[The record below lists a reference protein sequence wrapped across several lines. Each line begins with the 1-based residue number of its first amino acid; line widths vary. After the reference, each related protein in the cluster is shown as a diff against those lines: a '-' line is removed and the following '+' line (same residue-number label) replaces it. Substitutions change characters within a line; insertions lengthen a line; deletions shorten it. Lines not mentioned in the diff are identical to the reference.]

1 VVGLLGLLAYAPLL
15 LPADL
20 TTTAAIPD
28 AQDAERFFFEPHQS
42 SPLLVLM
49 ISGWLA
55 WRRHERLRTL
65 TSPPAPIACAVFL
78 TLSLAFGVWAHL
90 NEATDLLVFSLIAAG
105 LAFALSARGW
115 RGARVFVV
123 PLIALLFALPVPGRL
138 QNEIIWHLQSWSATS
153 AHMVLTAAGLD
164 VAREGLLM
172 TRGRSGFLVI
182 ETCSGF
188 RSIHILLLVA
198 IVLRDLVELR
208 RFSFLLFLAT
218 PLVAM
223 ALNALRIAWIVWGAE
238 NDATA
243 EEHVGQG
250 LTVLIT
256 GSFLLFGLA
265 LAIARLARGRALP
278 SPADGSDPPTSPT
291 PRSIP
296 RSAWIRMTGLFAL
309 LFVLS
314 WTIQPWPLPR
324 NRPSPPLDA
333 LFRDREPWEGE
344 ALVTDRIFIGSVG
357 LGRILHR
364 RLDHP
369 AVRARPRA
377 GVKAQ
382 PPAAVE
388 VFVGLESRNHPRWSP
403 FSDLLLL
410 PARDWG
416 LRSREHRQDWRLFRP
431 IDEAIV
437 DRGEQSALVR
447 LWRVGDAGLVRESL
461 RSLLALE
468 RGLFARSR
476 DRAVVRLVTTFDAR
490 DPQGLVFARKRLDQ
504 FVIDFGDDFDRIDS

>member
-1 VVGLLGLLAYAPLL
+1 
-15 LPADL
+15 
-20 TTTAAIPD
+20 
-28 AQDAERFFFEPHQS
+28 
-42 SPLLVLM
+42 M
-49 ISGWLA
+49 
-55 WRRHERLRTL
+55 
-65 TSPPAPIACAVFL
+65 
-78 TLSLAFGVWAHL
+78 LSLAFGAWAHL
-90 NEATDLLVFSLIAAG
+90 NEAPDLLVFSLIAAG
-105 LAFALSARGW
+105 LAFALAARGW
-115 RGARVFVV
+115 PGARVFVV
-123 PLIALLFALPVPGRL
+123 PFVALLFALPIPGRL
-138 QNEIIWHLQSWSATS
+138 QNEIIWHLQGWSATS

-172 TRGRSGFLVI
+172 TRGSSGFLVI

-188 RSIHILLLVA
+188 RSIHILLLIA
-198 IVLRDLVELR
+198 IVLRDLIELR
-208 RFSFLLFLAT
+208 RFSVLLFVAT

-265 LAIARLARGRALP
+265 LALARLDRDRALP
-278 SPADGSDPPTSPT
+278 SPADGPEWPAT
-291 PRSIP
+291 PDSSTARSIP
-296 RSAWIRMTGLFAL
+296 RSAWIRMAGLFAL
-309 LFVLS
+309 LFLLS
-314 WTIQPWPLPR
+314 WTIEPWPPPR

-333 LFRDREPWEGE
+333 LFRDREPWQGE
-344 ALVTDRIFIGSVG
+344 DIVTDRIFIGSVG

-369 AVRARPRA
+369 AVRARPGA
-377 GVKAQ
+377 GVKAE
-382 PPAAVE
+382 PPTAVE

-416 LRSREHRQDWRLFRP
+416 LRSRERRQDWRLFRP

-437 DRGEQSALVR
+437 GRGEQRALVR

-468 RGLFARSR
+468 RGPFVRPQ
-476 DRAVVRLVTTFDAR
+476 DRAVVRLVTTFDTR

-504 FVIDFGDDFDRIDS
+504 FVIEFGEDLDRIES

>member
-1 VVGLLGLLAYAPLL
+1 M
-15 LPADL
+15 
-20 TTTAAIPD
+20 PD

-55 WRRHERLRTL
+55 WRRRPRLRAL
-65 TSPPAPIACAVFL
+65 ASAPAPLASTVFL
-78 TLSLAFGVWAHL
+78 LLSLAFGVWAHL
-90 NEATDLLVFSLIAAG
+90 NEAADLLVFSLIAAG
-105 LAFALSARGW
+105 MAFALAARGW
-115 RGARVFVV
+115 PGVRIFAI
-123 PLIALLFALPVPGRL
+123 PLLALLFALPIPGRL
-138 QNEIIWHLQSWSATS
+138 QNEIIWHLQGWSATS
-153 AHMVLTAAGLD
+153 AHSVLIAAGLG

-172 TRGRSGFLVI
+172 TRGSSGFLVI

-218 PLVAM
+218 PLIAM
-223 ALNALRIAWIVWGAE
+223 TLNALRIAWIVWGAE

-265 LAIARLARGRALP
+265 LAIARLGRGRALP
-278 SPADGSDPPTSPT
+278 PPGEDSERPT
-291 PRSIP
+291 APHWGSIP
-296 RSAWIRMTGLFAL
+296 RSTWIRMAGLFAL

-324 NRPSPPLDA
+324 NRPAPPLDT
-333 LFRDREPWEGE
+333 LFLDRDPWQGE
-344 ALVTDRIFIGSVG
+344 QLVTDRIFIGSIG

-369 AVRARPRA
+369 AVRAQPHA
-377 GVKAQ
+377 GLKAQ
-382 PPAAVE
+382 PPASVE
-388 VFVGLESRNHPRWSP
+388 VFVGLESRNRPRWSP

-416 LRSREHRQDWRLFRP
+416 LRSRERRQDWRLFRP

-437 DRGEQSALVR
+437 GRGEQSALVR
-447 LWRVGDAGLVRESL
+447 LWRVGDAGLARESL

-468 RGLFARSR
+468 RGPFARSR
-476 DRAVVRLVTTFDAR
+476 DRAVVRLVTIFDAR

-504 FVIDFGDDFDRIDS
+504 LVIEFGADFDRIDS

>member
-1 VVGLLGLLAYAPLL
+1 
-15 LPADL
+15 
-20 TTTAAIPD
+20 
-28 AQDAERFFFEPHQS
+28 
-42 SPLLVLM
+42 M

-55 WRRHERLRTL
+55 WRRRERLRAL
-65 TSPPAPIACAVFL
+65 ESPPAPLASATFL

-90 NEATDLLVFSLIAAG
+90 NEASDLLVFSLIAAG

-115 RGARVFVV
+115 PGCRVFVV
-123 PLIALLFALPVPGRL
+123 PLIALLFALPIPGRL
-138 QNEIIWHLQSWSATS
+138 QNEIIWSLQGWSATS

-164 VAREGLLM
+164 VVREGLLM
-172 TRGRSGFLVI
+172 TRGSSGFLVI

-188 RSIHILLLVA
+188 RSIHILLLIA

-208 RFSFLLFLAT
+208 RFSFVLFLAT

-265 LAIARLARGRALP
+265 LAIARLDRGRALP
-278 SPADGSDPPTSPT
+278 SPTDDSE
-291 PRSIP
+291 RSISLTSRAIP
-296 RSAWIRMTGLFAL
+296 TAAWRRLAGLFAL

-314 WTIQPWPLPR
+314 WTIEPWPLPR

-333 LFRDREPWEGE
+333 LFRDREPWQGE
-344 ALVTDRIFIGSVG
+344 DIVTDRIFIGSVG

-369 AVRARPRA
+369 AVRARPHA

-382 PPAAVE
+382 PPTAVE
-388 VFVGLESRNHPRWSP
+388 VFVGLESRSHPRWSP

-416 LRSREHRQDWRLFRP
+416 LRSRERRQDWRLFRP

-437 DRGEQSALVR
+437 GRGEQRALVR
-447 LWRVGDAGLVRESL
+447 RWRVGDTGVVRESL

-468 RGLFARSR
+468 RGPFARSR

-504 FVIDFGDDFDRIDS
+504 LVIEFGEDFDRIDS